1 MINLNVTLFGQMIT
15 FALFVWFTMRY
26 VWPPIMKA
34 MQDRQDKIA
43 EGLAAAEQGV
53 KKLELADRKYEEM
66 ILDAKS
72 EATKII
78 DQANNRANKIIDESK
93 VKAKAEGERLLQ
105 LAKTDI
111 EQEYNAAKEALVSK
125 VSSMA
130 AASAKKILQRE
141 ITVDVDADIVNDLV
155 GEL

>member
-53 KKLELADRKYEEM
+53 KKLELADHKYEEM
-66 ILDAKS
+66 LLDAKS

-93 VKAKAEGERLLQ
+93 VKAKEEGERLLQ

-111 EQEYNAAKEALVSK
+111 EQEYNAAKEALMGK